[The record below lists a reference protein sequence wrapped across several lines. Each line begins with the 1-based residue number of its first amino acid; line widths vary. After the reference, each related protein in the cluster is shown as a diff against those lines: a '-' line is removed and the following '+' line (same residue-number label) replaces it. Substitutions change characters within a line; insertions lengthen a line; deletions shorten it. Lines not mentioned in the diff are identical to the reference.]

1 MTLILKREKIQTIL
15 VNLPVIF
22 HLQNVVA
29 KVDQHDCDHEEDD
42 PGVHVDQVKVPE
54 LNGHF
59 WITVCCHERC
69 KPAPAELMEADFQA
83 VNVVA

>member
-42 PGVHVDQVKVPE
+42 PGVLVHQVEVPQ
-54 LNGHF
+54 LGGHLDL
-59 WITVCCHERC
+59 TVWGR
-69 KPAPAELMEADFQA
+69 
-83 VNVVA
+83 